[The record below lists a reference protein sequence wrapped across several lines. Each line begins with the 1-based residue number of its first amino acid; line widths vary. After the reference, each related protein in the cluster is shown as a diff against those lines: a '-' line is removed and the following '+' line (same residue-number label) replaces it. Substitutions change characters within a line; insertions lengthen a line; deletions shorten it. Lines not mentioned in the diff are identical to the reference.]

1 MRRAF
6 LVSIILAMLILPA
19 GKALGASVLW
29 QAWIYETDNQTITVA
44 WDSVEGAE
52 RYEVKL
58 VSKYPTQEWVQNVV
72 GTTATFAR
80 PRSGLFR
87 FSVRACSPAADPT
100 CSDWTDS
107 DGPNARLTQLD
118 GQMVNKPWG
127 IFWRLAS
134 PVIIE

>member
-6 LVSIILAMLILPA
+6 LIATILALLLLPA

-58 VSKYPTQEWVQNVV
+58 VSKYPTQEWVQTVV
-72 GTTATFAR
+72 GTTATFTR

-87 FSVRACSPAADPT
+87 FAVRACRVTTNPA
-100 CSDWTDS
+100 CSDWADS
-107 DGPNARLTQLD
+107 DGPTAQLTQLD